1 MGKTVKDML
10 TFGNTGYG
18 LTVIFLVKEKSSFL
32 SIDHV
37 NHIGKAIFNNDGH
50 QVSFRQFIFRNLGN
64 SLLFAHTFQLTD
76 LDIIAFIDTFDALA
90 HFPQHAQEKGKDLV
104 FMAFHPKGQD
114 LGDKDVVKA
123 VHRQP
128 RKAIGFAKDQAAAGK
143 IRTGHNGL
151 AIVHGIPN
159 AALKKGLVK
168 AVIGI
173 IGKEADPDLGMVI
186 VKTCADVFAFF
197 TDNIDKTAIFRFLRF
212 LEDFSLKDPRMTHTG
227 PIFAFFGDCNL
238 NEIAHGFLSFVFLE
252 LLPYCNI

>member
-1 MGKTVKDML
+1 
-10 TFGNTGYG
+10 
-18 LTVIFLVKEKSSFL
+18 
-32 SIDHV
+32 
-37 NHIGKAIFNNDGH
+37 
-50 QVSFRQFIFRNLGN
+50 
-64 SLLFAHTFQLTD
+64 
-76 LDIIAFIDTFDALA
+76 
-90 HFPQHAQEKGKDLV
+90 
-104 FMAFHPKGQD
+104 MAFHPKGQD

-186 VKTCADVFAFF
+186 VKPVPMY
-197 TDNIDKTAIFRFLRF
+197 LP
-212 LEDFSLKDPRMTHTG
+212 FSLTTSTRLPFSGFSDSLRTSPSKTHG
-227 PIFAFFGDCNL
+227 
-238 NEIAHGFLSFVFLE
+238 
-252 LLPYCNI
+252 